1 MAKGKTISDNIT
13 GPPAVDLPLSL
24 SPIHH
29 LETLESPTPAQD
41 DQGHAPQPG
50 GSSAL
55 PEGNSD
61 RSESSG
67 GDNSGNRKS

>member
-1 MAKGKTISDNIT
+1 MAKGKTIFDNLT

-24 SPIHH
+24 SPVHH
-29 LETLESPTPAQD
+29 LETLEPTTLAQD
-41 DQGHAPQPG
+41 DQGHAPQG

-67 GDNSGNRKS
+67 GDNSEK